1 MKPLNSP
8 TKDTLYRRLGGYDVI
23 TAVIDEFLSRF
34 GSDPRLARF
43 GGGRS
48 LDSRQRTRQLIVEQ
62 ICSLAGGLCAYTG
75 RDMKTAHAGLG
86 ITEAEWQATLRHAA
100 GALEEYGVA
109 PREREEFLAI
119 FQRYKDDIVEK
130 T

>member
-1 MKPLNSP
+1 MKPLHSS
-8 TKDTLYRRLGGYDVI
+8 TKETLYQRLGGYDVI
-23 TAVIDEFLSRF
+23 AAVIDEFLSRF
-34 GSDPRLARF
+34 RSDPRLARF

-48 LDSRQRTRQLIVEQ
+48 LDSRQRTRQLIVDQ
-62 ICSLAGGLCAYTG
+62 ICSLSGGPSVYIG

-86 ITEAEWQATLRHAA
+86 ISETEWQANLRHAA

-119 FQRYKDDIVEK
+119 FQRYKDEIVEK
-130 T
+130 A